1 MIIKNKHYSFVE
13 AIGYATAGIELITR
27 YHSAFDFRA
36 FTDKGNFCYS
46 PFKQDP
52 EDLLNEAEMRA
63 AVTVCMAKHS
73 KTHKTL
79 SSLVSKDLG
88 MSNHPSYDNLTKI
101 VSRILSGPNQDLND
115 LEALCKYSISL
126 KGLNKILSSEQI

>member
-13 AIGYATAGIELITR
+13 AIDYATAGIELITR

-36 FTDKGNFCYS
+36 FTDKGNACYS

-63 AVTVCMAKHS
+63 AVTVCMAKYS

-79 SSLVSKDLG
+79 SLLVSKDLG
-88 MSNHPSYDNLTKI
+88 MSQCPSYDALTKI
-101 VSRILSGPNQDLND
+101 LSRILAGSNQDLND
-115 LEALCKYSISL
+115 IEALCKYSMSL